1 MAFEGFNID
10 SFKAHFVNSARTY
23 LFYFQPQK
31 PSKGSYTSLG
41 TGGKK
46 DPTYLVR
53 STKIPGQKVS
63 EVSLDWQ
70 GYKFNYGGKT
80 EFDGTWDTSFYL
92 DSDMSI
98 YNDFIEWLR
107 IVHDPE
113 TNVHGDPEDYFTQQ
127 TVVMLSHKGNELFKC
142 SFVNMYPTSISEVGL
157 AYSND
162 ASPVEVTVGWK
173 YTRHFYEKK
182 NA

>member
-1 MAFEGFNID
+1 MAFAGFNID

-23 LFYFQPQK
+23 LFYFTPQP
-31 PSKGSYTSLG
+31 PNKGGSFTAIGQTNS
-41 TGGKK
+41 
-46 DPTYLVR
+46 TYLVR

-80 EFDGTWDTSFYL
+80 EFDGSWDCVFYL
-92 DSDMSI
+92 DSDMTI

-107 IVHDPE
+107 LVHDPE
-113 TNVHGDPEDYFTQQ
+113 TNVHGDPGDYFSEQ
-127 TVVMLSHKGNELFKC
+127 TVTMLSHKGNELFKC
-142 SFVNMYPTSISEVGL
+142 SFVNMYPTGISDIDL
-157 AYSND
+157 SYSND
-162 ASPVEVTVGWK
+162 ATPAEVTVSWK
-173 YTRHFYEKK
+173 YTRHYYEKK